1 MFARRRAV
9 AVVVGGGC
17 VCCMKEGVCAVSGG
31 GGGGVGDCAIKIVGE
46 KTNAPWPKDSAAI
59 RAADEGD
66 ERRRS

>member
-9 AVVVGGGC
+9 AVVVVGGGR
-17 VCCMKEGVCAVSGG
+17 VCCMKEGVCAVL
-31 GGGGVGDCAIKIVGE
+31 GGGVGDCAIKIVGR